1 MDALDWFN
9 LLGFGWLYDRVE
21 ERYGRGAALLVT
33 ITGAVA
39 IIGVLVSI
47 IVIAASVS

>member
-1 MDALDWFN
+1 MNELDVFN

-33 ITGAVA
+33 FAGAFV
-39 IIGVLVSI
+39 IIGGLILILVLV
-47 IVIAASVS
+47 VSR

>member
-1 MDALDWFN
+1 VDALDFFN

-33 ITGAVA
+33 VAGAFA
-39 IIGVLVSI
+39 IIGVLLLI
-47 IVIAASVS
+47 ILVATSLG